1 MFILPQMMFE
11 TPSDL
16 HRPDLYFQNLD
27 LTRGMDDLAELAT
40 RDVTMTSSREPHMT
54 SREVTMTAP
63 RDAPMASLESPG
75 VQEVGDQISSPQ
87 NVLDLDRVQQQ

>member
-1 MFILPQMMFE
+1 MMFE
-11 TPSDL
+11 TSSDL

-40 RDVTMTSSREPHMT
+40 RDVTMTSSRELHMT
-54 SREVTMTAP
+54 SRDVPMTSS

-75 VQEVGDQISSPQ
+75 DGEGRAGDQISSPQ
-87 NVLDLDRVQQQ
+87 NVLDLDRIQQQQ